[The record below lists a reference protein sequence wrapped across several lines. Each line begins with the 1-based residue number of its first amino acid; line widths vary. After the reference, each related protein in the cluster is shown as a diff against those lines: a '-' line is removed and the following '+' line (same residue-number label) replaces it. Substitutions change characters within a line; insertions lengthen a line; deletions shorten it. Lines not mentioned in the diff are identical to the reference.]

1 MDTERWK
8 TLLTALDTGS
18 LCAASETLGYTVSGV
33 SRSVAALEDELGFAL
48 LYRSKNGVS
57 PTPACQQLLPMARE
71 LLFVQKQIEQQAAR
85 VRGCEQGV
93 VGVGTAYRRYY
104 RWITEVTS
112 QFHALHP
119 GVQFKIVNGTSTDLV
134 QQLEHHQLDLCI
146 VSAREGKHRW
156 QPLRQDP
163 LWAVV
168 PAGHP
173 LAQGDAVPLEAFR
186 TEPYI
191 ETCPGLD
198 IDSSRMFARNGIRPN
213 ACFSTVD
220 IQATYAMVGAG
231 LGISVSN
238 RINSDRTDPDVRH
251 LPLDPPQ
258 EVDLGIACGRELPPA
273 AQAFWEYVQ
282 LHLPLEVE

>member
-18 LCAASETLGYTVSGV
+18 LCAAGEALGYTVSGV
-33 SRSVAALEDELGFAL
+33 SRSVAALEAELGFAL
-48 LYRSKNGVS
+48 LYRGKNGVS
-57 PTPACQQLLPMARE
+57 PTPACQQ
-71 LLFVQKQIEQQAAR
+71 
-85 VRGCEQGV
+85 
-93 VGVGTAYRRYY
+93 
-104 RWITEVTS
+104 
-112 QFHALHP
+112 
-119 GVQFKIVNGTSTDLV
+119 
-134 QQLEHHQLDLCI
+134 
-146 VSAREGKHRW
+146 
-156 QPLRQDP
+156 PLRRDP

-173 LAQGDAVPLEAFR
+173 LAMGTAVPLEAFR

-238 RINSDRTDPDVRH
+238 RINSDRTDPDVCH

-258 EVDLGIACGRELPPA
+258 EVELGIACGRELPPA
-273 AQAFWEYVQ
+273 AQAFWEYLQ
-282 LHLPLEVE
+282 PHLPLDVD